1 MPLLKK
7 VEKIWVDGKLIPW
20 DDANEHVLAHSLHYG
35 LGAFEGIR
43 AYKLADGKTGVF
55 RLREHIDRLYD
66 SCHIATIE
74 IPFSR
79 EKLVEA
85 CLEVVRVNGLS
96 AAYLRPLVFLGYGAL
111 GVGSMESPVRTV
123 VAAYEW
129 GAYLGEEGLRRGI
142 RCKVSGF
149 RRAQNDAFFSKGKLT
164 GQYVM
169 SVLAN
174 RDAVKNGFD
183 EAILLDNQGLVCEGS
198 GENIFLVKDGAI
210 RTPPTSA
217 AILAGITRATVI
229 QLARELG
236 YQVSEQSFTVDE
248 MWTADELF
256 MTGTAAEVTPV
267 REVDG
272 RRIGSGEP
280 GPVTRRLQDR
290 FFAVVL
296 GKDPAHTDWLTVGG
310 QATSP

>member
-20 DDANEHVLAHSLHYG
+20 DEAQEHVLAHSLHYG

-74 IPFSR
+74 IPFTR
-79 EKLVEA
+79 EKLIDA
-85 CLEVVRVNGLS
+85 CLEVVRVNKLS

-111 GVGSMESPVRTV
+111 GVGSLESPTRTV

-129 GAYLGEEGLRRGI
+129 GAYLGDEGLRRGI

-198 GENIFLVKDGAI
+198 GENIFLVKDGEI

-229 QLARELG
+229 QLARELN
-236 YQVSEQSFTVDE
+236 YEVREQSFTVDE
-248 MWTADELF
+248 MWTGDELF

-290 FFAVVL
+290 FFAVVG
-296 GKDPAHTDWLTVGG
+296 GKDPAHTDWLTAV
-310 QATSP
+310 

>member
-1 MPLLKK
+1 M
-7 VEKIWVDGKLIPW
+7 VR
-20 DDANEHVLAHSLHYG
+20 AN
-35 LGAFEGIR
+35 
-43 AYKLADGKTGVF
+43 K
-55 RLREHIDRLYD
+55 
-66 SCHIATIE
+66 
-74 IPFSR
+74 
-79 EKLVEA
+79 
-85 CLEVVRVNGLS
+85 LS
-96 AAYLRPLVFLGYGAL
+96 AAYLRPLVYLGYGAL
-111 GVGSMESPVRTV
+111 GVGSLESPTRTV

-142 RCKVSGF
+142 RCKVSGL
-149 RRAQNDAFFSKGKLT
+149 RRAQNDAFFSKGKIT

-183 EAILLDNQGLVCEGS
+183 EAILLDGQGLVCEGS
-198 GENIFLVKDGAI
+198 GENIFLVKDGVI

-217 AILAGITRATVI
+217 AILAGITRATVM
-229 QLARELG
+229 QLARELN
-236 YQVSEQSFTVDE
+236 VEIREQSFTVDE

-290 FFAVVL
+290 FFAVVN
-296 GKDPAHTDWLTVGG
+296 GKDSAHAGWLTPV
-310 QATSP
+310 

>member
-20 DDANEHVLAHSLHYG
+20 DEAQEHVLAHSLHYG

-74 IPFSR
+74 IPFTR

-85 CLEVVRVNGLS
+85 CLEVVRVNKLS

-111 GVGSMESPVRTV
+111 GVGSLESPTRTV

-129 GAYLGEEGLRRGI
+129 GAYLGDEGLRRGI

-198 GENIFLVKDGAI
+198 GENIFLVKDGEI

-229 QLARELG
+229 QLARELN
-236 YQVSEQSFTVDE
+236 YEVREQSFTVDE
-248 MWTADELF
+248 MWTGDELF

-290 FFAVVL
+290 FFAVVG
-296 GKDPAHTDWLTVGG
+296 GKDPAHADWLTAV
-310 QATSP
+310 

>member
-20 DDANEHVLAHSLHYG
+20 DEAQEHVLAHSLHYG

-74 IPFSR
+74 IPFTR
-79 EKLVEA
+79 EKLVDA
-85 CLEVVRVNGLS
+85 CLEVVRVNKLA

-111 GVGSMESPVRTV
+111 GVGSLESPTRTV

-129 GAYLGEEGLRRGI
+129 GAYLGDEGLRRVI

-229 QLARELG
+229 QLARELN
-236 YQVSEQSFTVDE
+236 YEVREQSFTVDE
-248 MWTADELF
+248 MWTGDELF

-290 FFAVVL
+290 FFAVVG
-296 GKDPAHTDWLTVGG
+296 GKDPAHADWLTPV
-310 QATSP
+310 

>member
-7 VEKIWVDGKLIPW
+7 VDKIWLDGKLVAW
-20 DDANEHVLAHSLHYG
+20 DDAQEHVLAHSLHYG

-43 AYKLADGKTGVF
+43 AYKLTDGKTAVF
-55 RLREHIDRLYD
+55 RLREHVDRLYE

-74 IPFSR
+74 IPFAR

-85 CLEVVRVNGLS
+85 CVEVVRVNKLA
-96 AAYLRPLVFLGYGAL
+96 AAYIRPIVFLGYGAL
-111 GVGSMESPVRTV
+111 GVGSLESPTRTV

-149 RRAQNDAFFSKGKLT
+149 RRSQNDAFFSKGKLC

-174 RDAVKNGFD
+174 RDAVKSGYD
-183 EAILLDNQGLVCEGS
+183 EAILLDGQGLVCEGS
-198 GENIFLVKDGAI
+198 GENIFLVKDGVI

-236 YQVSEQSFTVDE
+236 YELHEQSFTVDE

-267 REVDG
+267 REVDN

-290 FFAVVL
+290 FFAVVN
-296 GKDPAHTDWLTVGG
+296 GNDSSKSSWLTVV
-310 QATSP
+310 

>member
-1 MPLLKK
+1 MPVVKK
-7 VEKIWVDGKLIPW
+7 LEKIWVDGALVPW
-20 DDANEHVLAHSLHYG
+20 DTAHEHMLAHSLHYG

-43 AYKLADGKTGVF
+43 AYHRRDGRTAVF
-55 RLREHIDRLYD
+55 RLREHIDRLFE

-79 EKLVEA
+79 ERLVEA
-85 CLEVVRVNGLS
+85 CLEVVRVNKLS

-111 GVGSMESPVRTV
+111 GVGSLESPTRAV

-229 QLARELG
+229 QLARELN
-236 YQVSEQSFTVDE
+236 YEVREQSFTVDE
-248 MWTADELF
+248 MWTGASLF

-290 FFAVVL
+290 FFAVVG
-296 GKDPAHTDWLTVGG
+296 GKDPAHADWLTAV
-310 QATSP
+310 

>member
-1 MPLLKK
+1 MPLLQK
-7 VEKIWVDGKLIPW
+7 VEKIWVDGKLIAW
-20 DDANEHVLAHSLHYG
+20 EDAQEHVLAHSLHYG

-43 AYKLADGKTGVF
+43 AYKRADGSTAVF
-55 RLREHIDRLYD
+55 RLREHIDRLFD

-74 IPFSR
+74 IPYSR
-79 EKLVEA
+79 ERLSEA
-85 CLEVVRVNGLS
+85 CVEVVRVNKLS

-111 GVGSMESPVRTV
+111 GVGSLESPTRTV

-142 RCKVSGF
+142 RCKVSGL
-149 RRAQNDAFFSKGKLT
+149 RRASNDAFFSKAKIT

-217 AILAGITRATVI
+217 AILAGITRATVL
-229 QLARELG
+229 QLAGVLG
-236 YQVSEQSFTVDE
+236 YQIREQSFTVDE

-290 FFAVVL
+290 FFAVVG
-296 GKDPAHTDWLTVGG
+296 GKDPAHADWLTAV
-310 QATSP
+310 

>member
-20 DDANEHVLAHSLHYG
+20 DDAQEHVLAHSLHYG

-43 AYKLADGKTGVF
+43 AYKLADGKTAVF
-55 RLREHIDRLYD
+55 RLREHIDRLYE
-66 SCHIATIE
+66 SCHIATID
-74 IPFSR
+74 IPFAR

-85 CLEVVRVNGLS
+85 CVETVRVNKLS

-111 GVGSMESPVRTV
+111 GVGSLESPVRTV

-142 RCKVSGF
+142 RCKGSGF
-149 RRAQNDAFFSKGKLT
+149 RRAANDAFFSKGKLC

-217 AILAGITRATVI
+217 AIPAGITRATVM
-229 QLARELG
+229 QLASELG
-236 YQVSEQSFTVDE
+236 YELREQSFTVDE

-290 FFAVVL
+290 FFALVG
-296 GKDPAHTDWLTVGG
+296 GKDPAHADWLTPV
-310 QATSP
+310 

>member
-20 DDANEHVLAHSLHYG
+20 DEAQEHVLAHSLHYG

-74 IPFSR
+74 IPFTR

-85 CLEVVRVNGLS
+85 CLEVVRVNKLS

-111 GVGSMESPVRTV
+111 GVGSLESPTRTV

-129 GAYLGEEGLRRGI
+129 GAYLGDEGLRRGI

-229 QLARELG
+229 QLARELN
-236 YQVSEQSFTVDE
+236 YEVREQSFTVDE
-248 MWTADELF
+248 MWTGDELF

-290 FFAVVL
+290 FFAVVG
-296 GKDPAHTDWLTVGG
+296 GKDPAHADWLTAV
-310 QATSP
+310 